1 MSVTPPNPHDSNAEG
16 AVWHRL
22 RLVLMGTGAFAVPAF
37 EALFESG
44 HDIAAVITRP
54 APEVKSRRGQ
64 PPAPVREFAAKHQLR
79 VEAPP
84 SVNTPEGVALLR
96 SLAPDLLVVCDFGQ
110 ILSNEALAVA
120 KLGGINLHGSL
131 LPAYRGAAPVQRALL
146 AGEMVTGVSVIH
158 MTPKLDGGPILASVE
173 TPIHPDETAGQL
185 ESRLA
190 ILGIAPTIASVEM
203 LARWDGTSPLGRRQ
217 DPDRVTRAARLHKE
231 EGRIDW
237 RKGVEQIDWQIR
249 GMSPWPGAFTELTL
263 GADKP
268 PLRIAIRK
276 ATPVEHETCFPG
288 HAHPGTHP
296 GTILDNTELHVAAG
310 RGVIRIDRL
319 QVAGRGE
326 VDGAEFLRGYRLRPG
341 DRFTAGSAD
350 DEAGPAGRG

>member
-1 MSVTPPNPHDSNAEG
+1 MSVTPHPLQDSDAE
-16 AVWHRL
+16 VKVRHRL

-37 EALFESG
+37 EALIESG

-64 PPAPVREFAAKHQLR
+64 PPAPVREFATRHRLR
-79 VEAPP
+79 IEAPP
-84 SVNTPEGVALLR
+84 SVNTPDGIALLR
-96 SLAPDLLVVCDFGQ
+96 SLEPDLLVVCDFGQ
-110 ILSNEALAVA
+110 ILSNEALAIA

-146 AGEMVTGVSVIH
+146 AGEAVTGVSVIH
-158 MTPKLDGGPILASVE
+158 MTPKLDGGPILE
-173 TPIHPDETAGQL
+173 TAQTAIRPDETAGEL
-185 ESRLA
+185 EARLA
-190 ILGIAPTIASVEM
+190 QLGVAPTVASVAM
-203 LARWDGTSPLGRRQ
+203 LARWDGVSQLGHRQ

-237 RKGVEQIDWQIR
+237 RRGVEQIDWQIR
-249 GMSPWPGAFTELTL
+249 GMSPWPGAFTELRP
-263 GADKP
+263 GGDKP

-276 ATPVEHETCFPG
+276 ATPIEHETCFPG

-296 GTILDNTELHVAAG
+296 GTILDNTELHVATG

-341 DRFTAGSAD
+341 DRFSVGSTD
-350 DEAGPAGRG
+350 DEAGSSVQG